1 MIGKTLVE
9 GVFFG
14 TLGVFL
20 AIGEQQRPSGS
31 LFDRSR

>member
-14 TLGVFL
+14 TLSVFL
-20 AIGEQQRPSGS
+20 AIGEQQMAFGS
-31 LFDRSR
+31 RFDRSR